1 MAAYRNI
8 YQFSIVSQNG
18 DDVDIFISKKNYAG
32 VVQQRSLGRA
42 PILKRERNGN
52 ILGTS
57 LEIYAEC
64 KVDGEFSQLYT
75 SSADEFLVEV
85 YRSRVLLWTGFVS
98 PELYSEP
105 DIAPPYDVQIIATDG
120 LGELKNYDF
129 VQGGNPRSFLGHLN
143 AMLAHTSLDLGVE
156 AVSSLEYYDDG
167 WSGNTGMMSVV
178 TDMSHR
184 EGEDCYEVMQS
195 MLSSVNAVIT
205 QQGGKWMVVRE
216 SDMHVLAGDLSPVAF
231 GAMTDNSWWPVG
243 NLSTDIIPA
252 KKSLDLISE
261 NHYKTTVLDNSQM
274 NGDASWT
281 KEYNALYDV
290 EEGAYRLPVS
300 GSTIRQK
307 VNFHTEVGYRLAL
320 HISARN
326 IGNMEDPQML
336 GVIVKIDGRMY
347 QAGSEFWLVKR
358 AGYEDRYIWAN
369 TEQYIEVELPAS
381 AESDT
386 RSDAQDIDIVIPL
399 YKSDNRSYAYATAV
413 EVSLYNVSGNAA
425 IAVYGCSLSQYD
437 RSAGNKISVTIGND
451 AREDAGETNLAFS
464 DGDYALAAADV
475 FRNAIP
481 LGYDSSAIIKKW
493 RTPAAGEG
501 AYLSVMAS
509 DYAMQVALPRMRYR
523 GKLNVPSMAYPVIPM
538 IFERDTTYYFLNTYS
553 YDLLNDELEVEL
565 ISIPNASVTI
575 ESETVTELPS
585 AGSASGSSSGSSGGG
600 GGSSTLAGLADVQV
614 DNAQNGQALVYENG
628 YWVPRTVSG
637 GGSLS
642 AGAII
647 DALGYTPLNADQFTK
662 ANLGLGNVDN
672 IAANKYFTA
681 LSSGTAN
688 AVSMTIGGVTKNITA
703 ATLKTSLG
711 LAGLAYQA
719 SVPAALGYTPFDKAN
734 FTKENI
740 KSKLE
745 ISDWALEA
753 DRPSYSKS
761 DVGLDKVDNL
771 ASGDYFTALSSD
783 TTNAISAT
791 VGGTNKKITAATL
804 KASLGLG
811 SLAYLS
817 EIPFTS
823 ISDVVVSNPS
833 GGQLLSYDAVRKR
846 WVNKTFDIGDHISAE
861 IIVDTLGYEPFDSAA
876 FTKSNIKNA
885 LGIADWALAA
895 KKPSYTWTD
904 IGSRPT
910 ALSAFTNDLGL
921 GSLAY
926 KSSLVAS
933 DIPSLPWSKIT
944 SGKPTT
950 LSGYGITDG
959 LVYSD
964 YINLDS
970 AYRHIGYGYTS
981 IGWKTSGPAAV
992 FGTALYNLRM
1002 QCAIGTTDTPY
1013 VYVSQMYNGEAKGW
1027 AELVTYEG
1035 AAGKDFEA
1043 LRYKIGETYVLNRSG
1058 NDTFLNYGNRTTGI
1072 LQLYGTSL
1080 YFTLNGSSIPFK
1092 ILDDGKVH
1100 IAEVPLTRGPSG
1112 SLKAGAYEAF
1122 QYFSDEKLIMHRNVG
1137 ATGTYIN
1144 YGGRTEGLTLY
1155 GSALSFNIG
1164 DTGAALILSANKDAS
1179 FAANLTVAGNM
1190 YSKNYPAGKALLQ
1203 DPTSAFISTIF
1214 DADAVGSSGYR
1225 LRIVKAL
1232 EAGFDRIVMPYSPM
1246 VVIKSNDTH
1255 GFISFGYN
1263 EAGRT
1268 RCYIGGGNA
1277 DKLNWSAALFH
1288 DNMSL
1293 LPKDDNTY
1301 ALGDSSHRWSN
1312 VNAVNINASGN
1323 IVLSEQLLGKTPVGG
1338 TYPRIRFFS
1347 DASYYWMQIGSYD
1360 GLSAEGSM
1368 TICGIYGAG
1377 LKTLRLIA
1385 SNTIIGGASQF
1396 VSLAT
1401 FDAGIK
1407 IGDATLTWDAT
1418 AGMLKI
1424 DKGIYSEGAITA
1436 KKKA

>member
-32 VVQQRSLGRA
+32 VCYQRSLGRA
-42 PILKRERNGN
+42 PMLKRERNGN

-75 SSADEFLVEV
+75 SSADEFLVKV
-85 YRSRVLLWTGFVS
+85 YRNRVLQWTGFVS

-129 VQGGNPRSFLGHLN
+129 AQGGDSRSFLGHLN
-143 AMLAHTSLDLGVE
+143 AMLSHTSLELDIE
-156 AVSSLEYYDDG
+156 AVSGLQYYDDS
-167 WSGNTGMMSVV
+167 WVDN
-178 TDMSHR
+178 TDMLSIVVDMRHL
-184 EGEDCYEVMQS
+184 EAENCYDVLQIT
-195 MLSSVNAVIT
+195 LASVNACIT
-205 QQGGKWMVVRE
+205 QQGGKWVVLRE
-216 SDMHVLAGDLSPVAF
+216 SDIYALADRLSPKIF
-231 GAMTDNSWWPVG
+231 GAMSNSSWWPIG

-252 KKSLDLISE
+252 KKSLNLTAKS
-261 NHYKTTVLDNSQM
+261 HYKSTVLGNSQM
-274 NGDASWT
+274 KSDALWEKELGATYEVDDNG
-281 KEYNALYDV
+281 
-290 EEGAYRLPVS
+290 YRLPES
-300 GSTIRQK
+300 LSAIRQK
-307 VNFHTEVGYRLAL
+307 VDFHTEVNYRLRL
-320 HISARN
+320 SVSARN
-326 IGNMEDPQML
+326 IGEGTEPQML
-336 GVIVKIDGRMY
+336 GVVIKAEGRMSS
-347 QAGSEFWLVKR
+347 AGSEFWLKELTEGR
-358 AGYEDRYIWAN
+358 GYAWDVSEGG
-369 TEQYIEVELPAS
+369 IEVELS
-381 AESDT
+381 APSVSDT
-386 RSDAQDIDIVIPL
+386 RSDANDVDIVIPL
-399 YKSDNRSYAYATAV
+399 YSYSNRVFAYATSI
-413 EVSLYNVSGNAA
+413 EVTLINLGGNYP
-425 IAVYGCSLSQYD
+425 IGVYRCSLSQYD
-437 RSAGNKISVTIGND
+437 QSPGNQIQVLIGNE
-451 AREDAGETNLAFS
+451 AREDAGTTDIAFG
-464 DGDYALAAADV
+464 DGEYTLAAGYV
-475 FRNAIP
+475 FRYGIP
-481 LGYDSSAIIKKW
+481 LAYNSEGIIKKW
-493 RTPAAGEG
+493 RTPSIAEG
-501 AYLSVMAS
+501 AYLSVLAR

-523 GKLNVPSMAYPVIPM
+523 GKLNVPSMATPSVPM
-538 IFERDTTYYFLNTYS
+538 IFERDATYYFLNTYS

-565 ISIPNASVTI
+565 ISIPNASVVI
-575 ESETVTELPS
+575 ESETITELPS
-585 AGSASGSSSGSSGGG
+585 AGSSGSSSSGSSGGGGTSGG

-614 DNAQNGQALVYENG
+614 GNAQNGQALVYENG

-642 AGAII
+642 ADAII
-647 DALGYTPLNADQFTK
+647 SALGYTPLNADSFTK

-681 LSSGTAN
+681 LSSDA
-688 AVSMTIGGVTKNITA
+688 
-703 ATLKTSLG
+703 
-711 LAGLAYQA
+711 
-719 SVPAALGYTPFDKAN
+719 
-734 FTKENI
+734 
-740 KSKLE
+740 
-745 ISDWALEA
+745 
-753 DRPSYSKS
+753 
-761 DVGLDKVDNL
+761 
-771 ASGDYFTALSSD
+771 
-783 TTNAISAT
+783 TNAISAT
-791 VGGTNKKITAATL
+791 IGGTNKTITAAEL
-804 KASLGLG
+804 K
-811 SLAYLS
+811 
-817 EIPFTS
+817 TS
-823 ISDVVVSNPS
+823 
-833 GGQLLSYDAVRKR
+833 
-846 WVNKTFDIGDHISAE
+846 
-861 IIVDTLGYEPFDSAA
+861 
-876 FTKSNIKNA
+876 
-885 LGIADWALAA
+885 
-895 KKPSYTWTD
+895 
-904 IGSRPT
+904 
-910 ALSAFTNDLGL
+910 LGL

-964 YINLDS
+964 YINLAS

-1002 QCAIGTTDTPY
+1002 QCAISNTDTPY
-1013 VYVSQMYNGEAKGW
+1013 VYVSQMYNGVAKEW

-1035 AAGKDFEA
+1035 AAGKEFDA
-1043 LRYKIGETYVLNRSG
+1043 LKYKIGGTDVLQTSG
-1058 NDTFLNYGNRTTGI
+1058 NNVLLNYGNRTTGS
-1072 LQLYGTSL
+1072 LYLYGTSL
-1080 YFTLNGSSIPFK
+1080 YFYLNSSSIPFK

-1112 SLKAGAYEAF
+1112 SLKAGAYEAL
-1122 QYFSDEKLIMHRNVG
+1122 QYFSDGKLIMHRNLG
-1137 ATGTYIN
+1137 AENLYFN
-1144 YGGRTEGLTLY
+1144 YGGAAESMFLY
-1155 GSALSFNIG
+1155 GSEYTFHLGSSRERVFSIF
-1164 DTGAALILSANKDAS
+1164 SNKNAMFKAD
-1179 FAANLTVAGNM
+1179 LTVAGNM
-1190 YSKNYPAGKALLQ
+1190 YSKNYPGGKALSQ
-1203 DPTSAFISTIF
+1203 DPTSSFISTIF

-1232 EAGFDRIVMPYSPM
+1232 EAGFDRIIMPYSPM

-1312 VNAVNINASGN
+1312 VNAVNINAYGN
-1323 IVLSEQLLGKTPVGG
+1323 IVLTGQLLGTTPAGG
-1338 TYPRIRFFS
+1338 TYPRVRIFS

-1407 IGDATLTWDAT
+1407 IGEATLTWDAV

-1424 DKGIYSEGAITA
+1424 DKGVYSEGAITA